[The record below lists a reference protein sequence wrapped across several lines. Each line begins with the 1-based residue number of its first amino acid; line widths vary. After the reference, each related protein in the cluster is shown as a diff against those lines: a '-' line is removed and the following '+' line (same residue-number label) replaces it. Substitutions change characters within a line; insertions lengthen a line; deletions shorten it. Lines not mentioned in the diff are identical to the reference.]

1 MANGASIEVTG
12 LQTTLRALKIIDPEA
27 NKAFRKGFRDAAEP
41 ILGKAKKLVDGP
53 PMSGWGK
60 WGGRLD
66 FEPQK
71 VRSGIRTQISAR
83 KGGANL
89 RLVNAN
95 AAGAVYETAGSR
107 SVSSNFNLV
116 LRHRFGPAPRLL
128 VRTWKEEKGI
138 RTTYTAV
145 GKLIA
150 DAQDRVQRALD

>member
-12 LQTTLRALKIIDPEA
+12 LETTLRALKIIDPEA

-41 ILGKAKKLVDGP
+41 ILGKAKKMVDGAP
-53 PMSGWGK
+53 LSGWGK

-66 FEPQK
+66 FQPQK
-71 VRSGIRTQISAR
+71 VRSGVRTQISAR

-107 SVSSNFNLV
+107 NSSSKFNTV
-116 LRHRFGPAPRLL
+116 LTERYGPAPRLL
-128 VRTWKEEKGI
+128 VRTWKEERGI
-138 RTTYTAV
+138 RVTYTAV

-150 DAQDRVQRALD
+150 DAQERVQRAVV